1 MPPPKKKELSVDL
14 EIPLSAV
21 TEKLADALKELA
33 PFGIGNP
40 TPVFQ
45 STAKILFVKSMG
57 KKQEHL
63 KFVAQDLVE
72 KTKQLE
78 CVFFSPSTEQREII
92 AAGKTLTI
100 IYSIEA
106 QYWQGRKKIQGM
118 VKATGEI

>member
-1 MPPPKKKELSVDL
+1 
-14 EIPLSAV
+14 
-21 TEKLADALKELA
+21 
-33 PFGIGNP
+33 
-40 TPVFQ
+40 
-45 STAKILFVKSMG
+45 MG